1 MQKTQLVHRTN
12 KTRHRKNKIT
22 TKTKQI
28 DKPQTHN
35 VHHIKHILQNPKNA
49 VAIQLLKLNRKKK
62 QDCHT
67 RTNVFYLKTS

>member
-35 VHHIKHILQNPKNA
+35 VHHIKHILQNPENA
-49 VAIQLLKLNRKKK
+49 VAIQLLK
-62 QDCHT
+62 T
-67 RTNVFYLKTS
+67 